1 MPRGLNLFTAII
13 AMLFL
18 VSVANSC
25 LSEMESQNYRIQEDS
40 VDFSQI
46 ETDTYKFINIY
57 SGPLAEDKKVKR
69 DVMII
74 FLIILT
80 ALFLILFS
88 FIFFLKKRKVKR

>member
-1 MPRGLNLFTAII
+1 MPRGLNFFTAII
-13 AMLFL
+13 AVLFL
-18 VSVANSC
+18 VSIANSC

-46 ETDTYKFINIY
+46 ETDTYKFTNIY
-57 SGPLAEDKKVKR
+57 GGPLAEDKKVKR
-69 DVMII
+69 DIMII

-88 FIFFLKKRKVKR
+88 FIFFLKKRKVKK